1 MVSNHSCTLYQTEE
15 MKADWIACKTTS
27 FVVFHFR
34 LHWWIWFF
42 PKLLLHYYLH
52 HTLLLSSLRI
62 FSVTVNTKIWKRSE
76 DHRFFFPQYSNNFF
90 YIKHVLVAVILK
102 KLVSPKRVLWSIVDL
117 LTSFIILEYI
127 LVLIMLLLG
136 IRDRGP
142 PVHQFPLITIKCYP
156 SQRKLLLLYY

>member
-1 MVSNHSCTLYQTEE
+1 MLVSNIWVRMVSNHSCTLYQTEE

-27 FVVFHFR
+27 SVVFHFR

-76 DHRFFFPQYSNNFF
+76 DHRFFFFPEYSNNFF

-102 KLVSPKRVLWSIVDL
+102 KLVLPKKVLWSIVDL

-127 LVLIMLLLG
+127 LVLIMLLLAG
-136 IRDRGP
+136 IQGQ
-142 PVHQFPLITIKCYP
+142 QFI
-156 SQRKLLLLYY
+156 SFH

>member
-15 MKADWIACKTTS
+15 IKADWIACKTTS
-27 FVVFHFR
+27 SVVFHFR

-76 DHRFFFPQYSNNFF
+76 DHRFFFFPSIPTFF
-90 YIKHVLVAVILK
+90 LHKARTCSCYIKKGCITQKSSLIYRR
-102 KLVSPKRVLWSIVDL
+102 PVDQFYNPWIHFSSNYV
-117 LTSFIILEYI
+117 TFS
-127 LVLIMLLLG
+127 
-136 IRDRGP
+136 RDRGP
-142 PVHQFPLITIKCYP
+142 TVHQFPLITIKCYP

>member
-27 FVVFHFR
+27 SVVFHFR

-76 DHRFFFPQYSNNFF
+76 DHRFFFSRVFQQFF
-90 YIKHVLVAVILK
+90 LHKARTCSCYIKKACINQKSSLIYRR
-102 KLVSPKRVLWSIVDL
+102 PVDQFYNPWIHFSSNYV
-117 LTSFIILEYI
+117 TFS
-127 LVLIMLLLG
+127 
-136 IRDRGP
+136 RDPGP
-142 PVHQFPLITIKCYP
+142 TVHQFPLITIKCYP
-156 SQRKLLLLYY
+156 SQRELLLLYY

>member
-76 DHRFFFPQYSNNFF
+76 DHRFFFSPVFQQFF
-90 YIKHVLVAVILK
+90 LHKARTCSCYIKKACITQKSSLIYRR
-102 KLVSPKRVLWSIVDL
+102 PVDQFYNPWIHFGSNYG
-117 LTSFIILEYI
+117 TFS
-127 LVLIMLLLG
+127 
-136 IRDRGP
+136 RDRGP
-142 PVHQFPLITIKCYP
+142 PVHQFPLITIMCYP

>member
-1 MVSNHSCTLYQTEE
+1 MLVSNIWVRMVSNHSCTLYQTEE

-27 FVVFHFR
+27 SVVFHFR

-76 DHRFFFPQYSNNFF
+76 DHRFFFSRVFQQFF
-90 YIKHVLVAVILK
+90 LHKARTCSCYIKKACITQKSSLIYRRPVDQFYNHWIHFSSNYVTFRDPGSRATSSS
-102 KLVSPKRVLWSIVDL
+102 VSIN
-117 LTSFIILEYI
+117 
-127 LVLIMLLLG
+127 
-136 IRDRGP
+136 
-142 PVHQFPLITIKCYP
+142 
-156 SQRKLLLLYY
+156 YY

>member
-1 MVSNHSCTLYQTEE
+1 MVSNHSCTVYKTEE

-27 FVVFHFR
+27 SVVFHFR

-52 HTLLLSSLRI
+52 HTLYFHHLGSSLLQWITKYEGEVRI
-62 FSVTVNTKIWKRSE
+62 TV
-76 DHRFFFPQYSNNFF
+76 FFFPRVFQQFF

-102 KLVSPKRVLWSIVDL
+102 KLVLPKKVLWSIVDL

>member
-1 MVSNHSCTLYQTEE
+1 MLVSNIWVRMVSNHSCTLYQTEE

-117 LTSFIILEYI
+117 FIILEYI
-127 LVLIMLLLG
+127 LVLIMILLAG
-136 IRDRGP
+136 IEG
-142 PVHQFPLITIKCYP
+142 HQFI
-156 SQRKLLLLYY
+156 SFH

>member
-1 MVSNHSCTLYQTEE
+1 MLVSNIWVRMVSNHSCTLYQTEE

-117 LTSFIILEYI
+117 FIILEYI
-127 LVLIMLLLG
+127 LVLIMVLLAG
-136 IRDRGP
+136 IEG
-142 PVHQFPLITIKCYP
+142 HQFI
-156 SQRKLLLLYY
+156 SFH

>member
-1 MVSNHSCTLYQTEE
+1 MLVSNIWVRMVSNHSCTLYQTEE

-90 YIKHVLVAVILK
+90 YIKHVLVAVISK

-127 LVLIMLLLG
+127 LVLIMVLLAG
-136 IRDRGP
+136 IEG
-142 PVHQFPLITIKCYP
+142 HQFI
-156 SQRKLLLLYY
+156 SFH

>member
-27 FVVFHFR
+27 SVVFHFR

-76 DHRFFFPQYSNNFF
+76 DHRFFFFPEYSNNFF

-102 KLVSPKRVLWSIVDL
+102 KLVLPKKVLWSIVDL

-127 LVLIMLLLG
+127 LVLIMLLLAG
-136 IRDRGP
+136 IEGQ
-142 PVHQFPLITIKCYP
+142 QFI
-156 SQRKLLLLYY
+156 SFH

>member
-1 MVSNHSCTLYQTEE
+1 MLVSNIWVRMVSNHSCTLYQTEE

-52 HTLLLSSLRI
+52 HTLLLSSRRI

-102 KLVSPKRVLWSIVDL
+102 KLVSPKRVLWSILDL

-127 LVLIMLLLG
+127 LVLIMVLLAG
-136 IRDRGP
+136 IEG
-142 PVHQFPLITIKCYP
+142 HQFI
-156 SQRKLLLLYY
+156 SFH

>member
-1 MVSNHSCTLYQTEE
+1 
-15 MKADWIACKTTS
+15 MKADCIACKTTS
-27 FVVFHFR
+27 SVVFHFR

-76 DHRFFFPQYSNNFF
+76 DHRFFFPEYSNNFF
-90 YIKHVLVAVILK
+90 YIKHVLIAVILK
-102 KLVSPKRVLWSIVDL
+102 KLVLPKKVLWSIVDL

-127 LVLIMLLLG
+127 LIMLLLAG
-136 IRDRGP
+136 IEG
-142 PVHQFPLITIKCYP
+142 HQFI
-156 SQRKLLLLYY
+156 SFH

>member
-76 DHRFFFPQYSNNFF
+76 DHRFFFSRVFQQFFLHKARTYSC
-90 YIKHVLVAVILK
+90 YIKKACITQKSSLIYRR
-102 KLVSPKRVLWSIVDL
+102 PVDQFYNPWIHF
-117 LTSFIILEYI
+117 SFNY
-127 LVLIMLLLG
+127 VTFS
-136 IRDRGP
+136 RDRGP
-142 PVHQFPLITIKCYP
+142 PVHQFPLITIMCYP